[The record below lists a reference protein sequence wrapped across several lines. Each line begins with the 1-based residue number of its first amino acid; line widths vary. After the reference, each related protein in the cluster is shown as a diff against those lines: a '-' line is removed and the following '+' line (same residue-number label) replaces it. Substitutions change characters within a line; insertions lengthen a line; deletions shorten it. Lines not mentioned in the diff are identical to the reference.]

1 VLLSPN
7 PNKKPAPT
15 TLGTR
20 YVALCVPVRASPQLC
35 AENCSCGGGRR
46 GAGNRNPEGM
56 VLSLVARRR
65 PWIPIPIL
73 PPPPPD
79 AGHGQ
84 PTEPPVLPPSING
97 QQRPAC
103 CLLCFHSSL
112 FKPHQDRDC
121 CCCRNRNRTDTD
133 TDTERRL
140 SIPPLLASA
149 WTITTSITQQQSPAF
164 CACKI

>member
-1 VLLSPN
+1 LSGSLACP
-7 PNKKPAPT
+7 
-15 TLGTR
+15 G
-20 YVALCVPVRASPQLC
+20 VPVRASPQLC

-56 VLSLVARRR
+56 VLSLVARPARRR

-73 PPPPPD
+73 PPPAPD
-79 AGHGQ
+79 DGHGQ

-133 TDTERRL
+133 TERRL
-140 SIPPLLASA
+140 SISPLLASA
-149 WTITTSITQQQSPAF
+149 WTLLPAQHSGNHRHFAHAKSELQSSDGLAVT
-164 CACKI
+164 